1 MPAHEP
7 PPLSPRQ
14 LGCLRLAARGLT
26 SPQIAAALGMSARTV
41 NQRIAEACVRLGV
54 RTRIEAVVKAVRMGL
69 IADETSAG

>member
-1 MPAHEP
+1 MASRDA

-14 LGCLRLAARGLT
+14 LDCLRLAARGLT

-54 RTRIEAVVKAVRMGL
+54 RTRIEAVVKAVRLGM
-69 IADETSAG
+69 IADEPSAS